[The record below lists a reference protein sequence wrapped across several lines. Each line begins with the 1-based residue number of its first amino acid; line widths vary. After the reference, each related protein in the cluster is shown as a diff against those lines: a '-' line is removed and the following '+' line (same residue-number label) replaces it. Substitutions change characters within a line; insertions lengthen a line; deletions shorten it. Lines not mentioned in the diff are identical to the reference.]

1 MTEPQTAGAH
11 RGGRSRFREHLV
23 TVVCAVLLVAGGVY
37 VILRP
42 GDTQAQDPAPSG
54 APSGAAAEQS
64 SKPAPAGHVSGLAM
78 PKGDLPGWKQ
88 VLADDFTGDVETN
101 WGKYNGMPDGDPG
114 GWFDPSHVNANQG
127 ELVITGTRK
136 QTPNGRIYATG
147 GMAAKV
153 SQVYGR
159 YEVRFRM
166 DKGRGIQ
173 FNLLLWPSDDSW
185 PPEINFAEDNGKER
199 TGFATTLHYGPPH
212 KTVSRYLKIDTSKWH
227 TAGLEWSPGK
237 LSYLMDG
244 KVWATVQTS
253 AVPKVPMQLAIQT
266 QAWHCGTQWAG
277 CPNSNTPAQVN
288 LHVDWVVIYSRATP

>member
-1 MTEPQTAGAH
+1 MSVRQPDERVRT
-11 RGGRSRFREHLV
+11 GRFKDHLV
-23 TVVCAVLLVAGGVY
+23 TVVCAVLLAAGGVY
-37 VILRP
+37 LIVRSGGTEAQGTP
-42 GDTQAQDPAPSG
+42 PQASPSDPAGP
-54 APSGAAAEQS
+54 PAASAS
-64 SKPAPAGHVSGLAM
+64 AVPAHVSGKPM
-78 PKGDLPGWKQ
+78 PVGDLPGWRQ
-88 VLADDFTGDVETN
+88 ILADDFTGPVEGN
-101 WGKYNGMPDGDPG
+101 WGTYTGMPDGDPG
-114 GWFDPSHVNANQG
+114 GWFEPSHVVAAKG
-127 ELVITGTRK
+127 EMQIKGMRK

-147 GMAAKV
+147 GMMAKP

-199 TGFATTLHYGPPH
+199 NGFAATLHYGPPH

-227 TAGLEWSPGK
+227 TAGVEWTPGK

-244 KVWATVQTS
+244 KVWATVEGS
-253 AVPKVPMQLAIQT
+253 YVPKTPMSLAVQT

-277 CPNSNTPAQVN
+277 CPNSSTPKEVN
-288 LHVDWVVIYSRATP
+288 LHVDWVVIYARA